1 MRTVEEFAKIVREE
15 NQKHNEELLKLDPAR
30 LIVRAWEIAEWQA
43 IYNYIEENIIPSLEC
58 EEETFEDFLGIEIDD
73 PIAEIYG
80 FEFDYDEPMW
90 TTWDN
95 LKDLVRDM
103 LEEMKN

>member
-1 MRTVEEFAKIVREE
+1 MRTVKEFAKIVREE
-15 NQKHNEELLKLDPAR
+15 NKEHNKELLNLSSAT
-30 LIVRAWEIAEWQA
+30 LIARAWEIAKWQA
-43 IYNYIEENIIPSLEC
+43 IYNYIEENIIPSLER
-58 EEETFEDFLGIEIDD
+58 EEETFEDFLEIEIDD
-73 PIAEIYG
+73 PIAEIYD

-95 LKDLVRDM
+95 LEDLVRDM

>member
-1 MRTVEEFAKIVREE
+1 MRTVKEFTKIVRDE
-15 NQKHNEELLKLDPAR
+15 NKKHNKELLNLSSAT
-30 LIVRAWEIAEWQA
+30 LIDRAWEIAKWQA

-58 EEETFEDFLGIEIDD
+58 EEETFEDFLEIEIDD
-73 PIAEIYG
+73 PIAEIYD

-95 LKDLVRDM
+95 LEDLVHDM